1 MLAVLIY
8 YPVNT
13 IVKYEF
19 CTNVID
25 IDTDQKSDYMPVLE
39 VLTFPDERL
48 RTIAA
53 PVEKVDDEIKTLVEN
68 MFETMKD
75 EQGIG
80 LAATQVNVHKRV
92 VVMDVSEEQN
102 EPYVFINPE
111 IIEKNGSTVSEEGC
125 LSVPNNY
132 AKVDRA
138 EKVKVKALDKNG
150 EPFELEAE
158 GLFAICIQHE
168 LDHLKGVL
176 FVDYLSPLKRDRI
189 KKKLE
194 KEARIA
200 ARG

>member
-1 MLAVLIY
+1 M
-8 YPVNT
+8 
-13 IVKYEF
+13 
-19 CTNVID
+19 
-25 IDTDQKSDYMPVLE
+25 SVLE

-48 RTIAA
+48 RTVAK
-53 PVEKVDDEIKTLVEN
+53 PVENIDDSIETLVEN
-68 MFETMKD
+68 MFDTMKD
-75 EQGIG
+75 EKGIG

-92 VVMDVSEEQN
+92 VVMDVSDEQN

-111 IIEKNGSTVSEEGC
+111 IIEKSGSTISEEGC

-138 EKVKVKALDKNG
+138 EKVTVKALDKKG

-158 GLFAICIQHE
+158 GLLAICIQHE
-168 LDHLKGVL
+168 LDHLQGKL

-194 KEARIA
+194 KEAKLA
-200 ARG
+200 ARA